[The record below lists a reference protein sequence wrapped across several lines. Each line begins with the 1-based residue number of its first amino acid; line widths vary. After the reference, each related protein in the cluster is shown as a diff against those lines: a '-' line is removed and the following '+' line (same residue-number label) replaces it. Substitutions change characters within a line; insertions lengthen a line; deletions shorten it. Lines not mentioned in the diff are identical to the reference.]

1 MFDKK
6 RCSKCGKKVGKGYSY
21 CPYCGNNLGDEARDQ
36 KDYGFLGRNDG
47 FGEDFFNDQKLPFG
61 MNFLFKNL
69 IKEMDKQFKALDKEI
84 GKEMHEKT
92 RKEVKKPKQ
101 PGKSRF
107 DKGGI
112 SINISSKN
120 GVPTIK
126 VKSFGNMPGV
136 KNMENQI
143 EKQAG
148 KKEKKMPVKK
158 ISKEKAKKIAK
169 LPREEAESK
178 VRRVGDRVIY
188 EIEVPG
194 VKNMEDIF
202 INKLENSIEIKAFSK
217 DKAYFKFLPVSL
229 SLLNYKLEKE
239 KLILELGEK

>member
-6 RCSKCGKKVGKGYSY
+6 KCSKCGKKIGKGYSY
-21 CPYCGNNLGDEARDQ
+21 CPYCGNNLRDKVRDE

-47 FGEDFFNDQKLPFG
+47 FGEDFFNEQKLPFG

-84 GKEMHEKT
+84 GKEMQEKA
-92 RKEVKKPKQ
+92 RKEIKKPKQ
-101 PGKSRF
+101 PGKNKI

-126 VKSFGNMPGV
+126 VKSFGNIP
-136 KNMENQI
+136 KFQNMEKDI
-143 EKQAG
+143 EKKDR

-188 EIEVPG
+188 EIELPG
-194 VKNMEDIF
+194 VKNMEDVF

-217 DKAYFKFLPVSL
+217 NKAYFKFLPVTL
-229 SLLNYKLEKE
+229 SLLKHKLEKE